1 MQELP
6 TPLLNPFHDW
16 EAWGQTPLGAAL
28 LHEEQ
33 SWLDATLQDVF
44 GVHAVQIT
52 PSPIDALRNN
62 RMQCRARLVWPSSAI
77 DRSSGVSP
85 KDSADLSRPSGLVSS
100 IADLPFQTESLDLL
114 VLSHALEVARDPHH
128 LLREA
133 QRVLLPEGR
142 IVVTGFNPFSLWRLR
157 RSSRCVARFPPSGH
171 VWIALPRL
179 KDWLKLLNFDL
190 GAGGASAYGAYFAP
204 LDSERW
210 RHRLRW
216 MDPAGRRWWPMAGGV
231 YFLMAVKRVHHLQLI
246 GPRWRERRA
255 VAGQRAA
262 TASSSVTT
270 AGLPRTRPD
279 PRESFHE
286 L

>member
-1 MQELP
+1 M
-6 TPLLNPFHDW
+6 
-16 EAWGQTPLGAAL
+16 
-28 LHEEQ
+28 
-33 SWLDATLQDVF
+33 
-44 GVHAVQIT
+44 HAVQIA
-52 PSPIDALRNN
+52 PSPIDALRSN
-62 RMQCRARLVWPSSAI
+62 RMQCRARLVWPSSSA
-77 DRSSGVSP
+77 DPDGGLSV
-85 KDSADLSRPSGLVSS
+85 KDSADLTRPSRLISS

-142 IVVTGFNPFSLWRLR
+142 IVLTGFNPFSVWRLR
-157 RSSRCVARFPPSGH
+157 RSPHSVARFPPAGH
-171 VWIALPRL
+171 AWIALPRL

-262 TASSSVTT
+262 TASSTVTT